1 MPRMR
6 ITFTYF
12 RMLFWIFAGVLPLSA
27 LAQSVYHVPL
37 KEDIG
42 PNAWRTMEKAYN
54 AAIDLKADYF
64 LLELNTYG
72 GAVNFADSIR
82 TRVLESEIPTIVY
95 INRNAASAGTLISL
109 ASDFIY
115 MRDGA
120 SMGAASV
127 VNQSGEIMP
136 EKYQSYMRGLMRAT
150 AEAKGRD
157 GKIAEAFVDPD
168 VSLPE
173 LKPDGKLLT
182 FTASEAVQAK
192 VAQKKVKSVEEIYAD
207 LNIDKPTVI
216 KHEVT
221 TIDKIIK
228 FLINPAVSGFLILGI
243 IGGIYFELQ
252 TPGIGFALI
261 VALISASLFFA
272 PLYLQGLADYWEI
285 GLFVLGVILLALEI
299 FVIPGFGVAG
309 ILGILFILMGL
320 TFSMVSNDFF
330 DFKLSKPG
338 MLFNSFMV
346 VTVSM
351 VLSVVLMV
359 IFGRSILH
367 SGAFKRL
374 VLADEQTAESGYT
387 SSVNKRELIDKI
399 GEAKT
404 VLRPSGK
411 VVIDGVWYDAVALG
425 GYIEA
430 GEQVYVEKHE
440 NYSLFVRKL
449 SEKS

>member
-1 MPRMR
+1 MR
-6 ITFTYF
+6 IVFTYF
-12 RMLFWIFAGVLPLSA
+12 RVLFWMIAGVLPLST
-27 LAQSVYHVPL
+27 LGQSVYHVSL

-42 PNAWRTMEKAYN
+42 PNAWRTTEKAYN
-54 AAIDLKADYF
+54 KAIDLQSDYF
-64 LLELNTYG
+64 LIELNTYG

-82 TRVLESEIPTIVY
+82 TQILESEIPTIVY

-168 VSLPE
+168 VSIPE
-173 LKPDGKLLT
+173 LKPNGKLLT

-192 VAQKKVKSVEEIYAD
+192 VAQKKVKNIEEIYAD
-207 LNIDKPTVI
+207 LSVEKPSVV

-252 TPGIGFALI
+252 TPGVGFALI
-261 VALISASLFFA
+261 VALASALLFFA

-285 GLFVLGVILLALEI
+285 GLFILGVILLALEI
-299 FVIPGFGVAG
+299 FVIPGFGIAG

-351 VLSVVLMV
+351 VLAVVLMV
-359 IFGRSILH
+359 VFGRSILH
-367 SGAFKRL
+367 SRAFKRL

-399 GEAKT
+399 GESKT

-425 GYIEA
+425 GYIDA

-449 SEKS
+449 SDKS

>member
-1 MPRMR
+1 MR
-6 ITFTYF
+6 VVCTYF
-12 RMLFWIFAGVLPLSA
+12 RVLFWLLVGFLPLST
-27 LAQSVYHVPL
+27 LGQSVYHVSL

-54 AAIDLKADYF
+54 NAMDLKTDYF

-82 TRVLESEIPTIVY
+82 TQVLESEIPTIVY

-115 MRDGA
+115 MREGA

-168 VSLPE
+168 VSIPE
-173 LKPDGKLLT
+173 LKPNGKLLT

-192 VAQKKVKSVEEIYAD
+192 VAQKKVKNVEEIYAD
-207 LNIDKPTVI
+207 LNMDKPTVV
-216 KHEVT
+216 KHQVT

-252 TPGIGFALI
+252 TPGVGFALI
-261 VALISASLFFA
+261 VALISATLFFA

-285 GLFVLGVILLALEI
+285 GLFILGVILLALEI
-299 FVIPGFGVAG
+299 FVIPGFGIAG

-330 DFKLSKPG
+330 DFNLSKPG

-351 VLSVVLMV
+351 VLAVVLMV
-359 IFGRSILH
+359 IFGRNILH
-367 SGAFKRL
+367 SRAFKRL

-387 SSVNKRELIDKI
+387 SSVNKRELIDKV

-411 VVIDGVWYDAVALG
+411 VVIDGIWYDAVALG

-449 SEKS
+449 SDRS